1 LCDLWVEAFPVEP
14 GRAKLSPG
22 LIRFTVHSGPLRGC
36 GERFQLL
43 QANAQATVA
52 EFVPA
57 QHDRETA

>member
-1 LCDLWVEAFPVEP
+1 LCDLWVEACPVVPE
-14 GRAKLSPG
+14 RAKLSPG
-22 LIRFTVHSGPLRGC
+22 LIHVTVHCGPLLGC